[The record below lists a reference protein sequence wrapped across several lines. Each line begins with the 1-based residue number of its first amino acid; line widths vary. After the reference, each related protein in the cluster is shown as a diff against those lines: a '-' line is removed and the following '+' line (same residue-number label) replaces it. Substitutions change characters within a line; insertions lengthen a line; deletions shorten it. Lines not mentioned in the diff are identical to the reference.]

1 MIYLPASRCGRCDWV
16 ISSQDRSQSR
26 DVYGKFRLPHPM
38 TGHRQIIPALGAF
51 ARMARLEP
59 GIGRSTWTSPG
70 RDNASVWTPGTDDA
84 GLLAELAGFGPFF
97 AVQTHWADPAPPAPW
112 QPLDTLLGSATALT
126 ARISTVRDGL
136 AAAAGCPAAEIEPRV
151 AASVAQLGIAA
162 RLISPVFGS
171 AVLGVPL
178 RIDAGQ
184 ARWLPATGG
193 PFPLS
198 LALSGDTARPG
209 RPPAGLAE
217 AAEALTEL
225 LAGPVAALV
234 HMTAPMVS
242 RRVLW
247 GNVGSAINGAATM
260 ISTTRPPLRP
270 AAIQLSAAAL
280 RLPELAGSYRGQPT
294 TSFRRRSCCLIYRI
308 AGNPQYCGDCILNAR

>member
-1 MIYLPASRCGRCDWV
+1 M
-16 ISSQDRSQSR
+16 
-26 DVYGKFRLPHPM
+26 
-38 TGHRQIIPALGAF
+38 
-51 ARMARLEP
+51 
-59 GIGRSTWTSPG
+59 WTL
-70 RDNASVWTPGTDDA
+70 GTDDA

-97 AVQTHWADPAPPAPW
+97 AVQTHRAGAAPPAPW
-112 QPLDTLLGSATALT
+112 QPLDTLLGSVTALT
-126 ARISTVRDGL
+126 TRISAVRDSL
-136 AAAAGCPAAEIEPRV
+136 ATAAGCPASQIELRV

-162 RLISPVFGS
+162 RLISPVLGS

-184 ARWLPATGG
+184 ARWVPAIGG

-198 LALSGDTARPG
+198 LAFSGHAALPG
-209 RPPAGLAE
+209 APQPAGLAE
-217 AAEALTEL
+217 AVEPLTEL
-225 LAGPVAALV
+225 LAGPVGALV
-234 HMTAPMVS
+234 DMTAPMVS

-270 AAIQLSAAAL
+270 AAIQVSAAAL
-280 RLPELAGSYRGQPT
+280 RFPALADGYRGQPT
-294 TSFRRRSCCLIYRI
+294 ISFQRRSCCLIYRI

>member
-1 MIYLPASRCGRCDWV
+1 MIYLPASRSGRCDWV

-26 DVYGKFRLPHPM
+26 DVCGKFRLPHPM
-38 TGHRQIIPALGAF
+38 TGHRQIIPGLGAF

-59 GIGRSTWTSPG
+59 EIGGSTWTSPG
-70 RDNASVWTPGTDDA
+70 RDNASVWTLGTDET

-97 AVQTHWADPAPPAPW
+97 AVQTHWAGAAPHAPW

-126 ARISTVRDGL
+126 TRISAVRDGL
-136 AAAAGCPAAEIEPRV
+136 AAAADCPASQIELRV

-162 RLISPVFGS
+162 RLISPVLGS

-184 ARWLPATGG
+184 ARWVPAIGG

-198 LALSGDTARPG
+198 LALSRDAARPG
-209 RPPAGLAE
+209 RPQRGGAAGP
-217 AAEALTEL
+217 LTEL
-225 LAGPVAALV
+225 LGGPVRALV
-234 HMTAPMVS
+234 DMTAPMVS

-247 GNVGSAINGAATM
+247 GNVGSAINGAAAM

-270 AAIQLSAAAL
+270 AAIQVSAAAL
-280 RLPELAGSYRGQPT
+280 RFPELAGSYRGQPT
-294 TSFRRRSCCLIYRI
+294 TSFQRRSCCLIYRI